1 MNPNGYISKQVN
13 ILKKLSYI
21 GWLDHRKKMQKIP
34 PPRNNL
40 YFKTFNPWQKK
51 NSP

>member
-13 ILKKLSYI
+13 KLKKLSCI
-21 GWLDHRKKMQKIP
+21 GWLDHRKKMQNIP
-34 PPRNNL
+34 IATNIL